1 MARKLLLSL
10 GCPPTETVASFI
22 SWKIGMRYQSQRK
35 TKVRLHHFCVAAI
48 PFLALTIGPPFANRL
63 EPRIFGLPFLL
74 AYLVFWVLATPPFML
89 IASLIR
95 RPR

>member
-1 MARKLLLSL
+1 MAHKLLSPVLYPQNRNQPYFMEDPDEIRVSEDDKSSL
-10 GCPPTETVASFI
+10 AS
-22 SWKIGMRYQSQRK
+22 
-35 TKVRLHHFCVAAI
+35 FCVAAI

-74 AYLVFWVLATPPFML
+74 AYLVFWVLATPLFML
-89 IASLIR
+89 VASWIR

>member
-1 MARKLLLSL
+1 MEDRNEIREPKQARSSL
-10 GCPPTETVASFI
+10 AS
-22 SWKIGMRYQSQRK
+22 
-35 TKVRLHHFCVAAI
+35 FCVAAI

-89 IASLIR
+89 VASWLR